1 MSQHP
6 AIEVVGAR
14 THNLKGIDCR
24 IPHARVTVVTGLS
37 GAGKSSLVSSPSSTG
52 WRARPPASCEGT

>member
-1 MSQHP
+1 MPQQHP

-37 GAGKSSLVSSPSSTG
+37 GGRPEADAAAAPDHSASRRDTLSL
-52 WRARPPASCEGT
+52 